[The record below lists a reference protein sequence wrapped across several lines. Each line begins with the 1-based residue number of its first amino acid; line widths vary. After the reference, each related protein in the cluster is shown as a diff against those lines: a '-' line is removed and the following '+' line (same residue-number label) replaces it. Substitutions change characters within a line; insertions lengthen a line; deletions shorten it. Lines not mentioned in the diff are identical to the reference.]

1 MRHFLLLSATI
12 VLATD
17 LLVSVHS
24 ESTTAELT
32 VESSSCSDSPLS
44 FINPETAE
52 VNDCEW
58 VDNDPEERWCAISG
72 VAAHCPV
79 TCGTCDSYLDS
90 TLSFK
95 VQLKNRRAWKDCD
108 WVGENED
115 KIRARCAERGV
126 SETCRSTC
134 PEVNFSSDIVVS
146 FTNDAPSWD
155 NYLAIYDGTEAPVP
169 PYDELF
175 FTNMCGN
182 QYETCRSTCPEVNF
196 SSDIVVS
203 FTNDAPSSKQYLAI
217 YDATETLYP
226 GDDELFFTNMCGNQ
240 YGLGPTICPPQ
251 SSGSVTFAAPDPS
264 VEYYAEWALNPGYYT
279 VCLMEYS
286 DSAPIFTAIVCKN
299 FLIKKLRGG
308 TLSSSVVAS
317 SQSSYAYDES
327 ISVSFSVPIATQNA
341 WIGVYRSDEADN
353 SMRAIPE
360 PMGWVYTACNNVAG
374 DQSET
379 NDCAAT
385 ATSGTVDIDGRFGSA
400 GWQEYWPFP
409 DGTYRVCLS
418 YYNNE
423 PYKKFV
429 CSEDTFAINA
439 PPSAIPSSAP
449 SPVPSVMPSS
459 MPSEVPTSMPSAMP
473 SVEPTGM
480 PSVSAMPSDAPSE
493 QPSANCI
500 DKTGSF
506 LGANGETRKWCT
518 LVQRAGTDPKPF
530 DALNMA

>member
-1 MRHFLLLSATI
+1 MRYFLLLSATI

-108 WVGENED
+108 WVGQNED

-146 FTNDAPSWD
+146 FTNDAPSSK
-155 NYLAIYDGTEAPVP
+155 NYLAIYDATEAPVP

-175 FTNMCGN
+175 ITNMCGN
-182 QYETCRSTCPEVNF
+182 QY
-196 SSDIVVS
+196 
-203 FTNDAPSSKQYLAI
+203 A
-217 YDATETLYP
+217 
-226 GDDELFFTNMCGNQ
+226 
-240 YGLGPTICPPQ
+240 LGPPICPPQ

-264 VEYYAEWALNPGYYT
+264 VENYAEWALNPGYYT
-279 VCLMEYS
+279 VCQVEFSSYT
-286 DSAPIFTAIVCKN
+286 APNYTAIVCKN

-308 TLSSSVVAS
+308 TLSSSVLTS

-379 NDCAAT
+379 NNCAAT

-400 GWQEYWPFP
+400 RWQEYWPFP

-418 YYNNE
+418 YYNNK

-429 CSEDTFAINA
+429 CSKDTFAINA

-506 LGANGETRKWCT
+506 LGAKGETRKWCT

>member
-1 MRHFLLLSATI
+1 MRYFLLLSATI

-108 WVGENED
+108 WVGQNED

-182 QYETCRSTCPEVNF
+182 QY
-196 SSDIVVS
+196 
-203 FTNDAPSSKQYLAI
+203 A
-217 YDATETLYP
+217 
-226 GDDELFFTNMCGNQ
+226 
-240 YGLGPTICPPQ
+240 LGPPICPPQ

-264 VEYYAEWALNPGYYT
+264 VENYAEWALNPGYYT
-279 VCLMEYS
+279 VCLVEFGSYT
-286 DSAPIFTAIVCKN
+286 APIFTALVCKN

-400 GWQEYWPFP
+400 EWDESWPFP

-518 LVQRAGTDPKPF
+518 LVQRAGTDPIAVRCAKYGLIYDCPTSCNPECF
-530 DALNMA
+530 D